1 MRNFVSDI
9 MSKFIKNKVI
19 SNNNFEITLMNIPK
33 YTNYKY
39 LKHIDIGAQTK
50 IIF

>member
-39 LKHIDIGAQTK
+39 LKHIDIGAKAK
-50 IIF
+50 ITF